1 LFYCYFRLFIFLCT
15 KNRRSKIKN
24 NAYKDEYTNNSSS
37 TKLKTIATNADLIP
51 KIKILSPPNGQK
63 IPLTNNNLVI
73 FNASSYDRSTRCEV
87 STLLNGVKPYQKT
100 IATGKNGANDYS
112 TWKYKLDP
120 SYTTIREG
128 SNKLTAKVSCLDN
141 PNSFSKWTSISLI
154 GTRDING
161 STTTIGAAQPMSLQ
175 TSINVNKNPIAAGD
189 IQSIIV
195 KLHGPGITNTAVS
208 GAKVSGQIID
218 LSSLSSSSSFLLKI
232 WIQL

>member
-1 LFYCYFRLFIFLCT
+1 LFITLILGAINCSIAISDYSSSYAQKT
-15 KNRRSKIKN
+15 DVVRSKIMPTRMN
-24 NAYKDEYTNNSSS
+24 TPINSSS

-141 PNSFSKWTSISLI
+141 PNSFSKRTSISLI
-154 GTRDING
+154 GCYY
-161 STTTIGAAQPMSLQ
+161 P
-175 TSINVNKNPIAAGD
+175 
-189 IQSIIV
+189 
-195 KLHGPGITNTAVS
+195 
-208 GAKVSGQIID
+208 
-218 LSSLSSSSSFLLKI
+218 LKS
-232 WIQL
+232 